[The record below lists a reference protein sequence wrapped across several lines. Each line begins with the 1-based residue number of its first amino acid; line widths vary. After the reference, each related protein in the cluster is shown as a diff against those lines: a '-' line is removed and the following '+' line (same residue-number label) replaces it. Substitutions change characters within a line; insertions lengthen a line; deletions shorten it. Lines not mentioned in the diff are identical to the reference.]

1 MVTLDMAQWKDETLV
16 EALIQYTH
24 QLHGARPALKA
35 DIRARRNIVKDEVLR
50 RMANG

>member
-1 MVTLDMAQWKDETLV
+1 MALDMSQWKDETLV

-35 DIRARRNIVKDEVLR
+35 DIRLKRDIVKDEVLR